1 MRQADF
7 LLLASDQRFSKV
19 LEALRTPAERGKA
32 PEIWIAKDGRKV
44 ARVQRGSER
53 FVVAFDEK
61 VAPAFGDFVLRELDS
76 LLAAYERSLEAP
88 RGSAGGKDC

>member
-7 LLLASDQRFSKV
+7 LMLASDERFSKV
-19 LEALRTPAERGKA
+19 LEALRSPARGGK
-32 PEIWIAKDGRKV
+32 PQRFGSPRMV
-44 ARVQRGSER
+44 VRSARSARLR
-53 FVVAFDEK
+53 TVVVVFDEK
-61 VAPAFGDFVLRELDS
+61 VAPAFGDFVLRELDA